1 MGRKRTLLTVAV
13 AALVVLA
20 GCATM
25 GNGGSDAG
33 GGDGEALSDASDGGD
48 GGGDGGDGGGGGAP
62 EQASGGDS
70 DAAADGG
77 QAAVSGQPLEVN
89 RAIIRTGTVEL
100 RVEDYDTSRAAIADR
115 AQSLGGY
122 VAGSGSTR
130 HTRDNQSWTTG
141 YVVVRVPS
149 ERFSDVLSHARDRGT
164 VTNEETQTED
174 VTDDLVDLEARLTN
188 LKERRDRLR
197 SFYDRANSTGELLR
211 IEEELSSVQS
221 EIERLEAK
229 KRALEDRVA
238 FATLRVEL
246 REPEPDVT
254 QEDDDTA
261 GASLVSAFLGSMA
274 TLADLAYGFVLFT
287 VRLAPFVLFLGLPA
301 LVLGLAARRR
311 FGAGLPW
318 VGGGPTAD
326 SGAGSKARDAEPAT
340 DESAA
345 GATADDGEE
354 SGDGGTEESTTGG
367 SDG

>member
-20 GCATM
+20 GCATV
-25 GNGGSDAG
+25 GSGD
-33 GGDGEALSDASDGGD
+33 GGDATDGEVLSDASDGAD
-48 GGGDGGDGGGGGAP
+48 GGGDGGGGAQD
-62 EQASGGDS
+62 QASGGDG
-70 DAAADGG
+70 DGAAADGG
-77 QAAVSGQPLEVN
+77 QAAVSGQPLGVD

-100 RVEDYDTSRAAIADR
+100 RVEDYDTARSAIADR
-115 AQSLGGY
+115 ARSLGGY

-149 ERFSDVLSHARDRGT
+149 GRFSDVLSHARDRGT
-164 VTNEETQTED
+164 VTDEETQTED
-174 VTDDLVDLEARLTN
+174 VTDELVDLEARLTN

-221 EIERLEAK
+221 DIEQLEAK

-254 QEDDDTA
+254 AEDGAA

-274 TLADLAYGFVLFT
+274 TLVDLAYGVVLFT

-311 FGAGLPW
+311 FGTGLPW
-318 VGGGPTAD
+318 VGGAPPAD
-326 SGAGSKARDAEPAT
+326 SGAGSGIGDAGPDT
-340 DESAA
+340 DEGGG
-345 GATADDGEE
+345 GATADDE
-354 SGDGGTEESTTGG
+354 GGTADGDTAESTTGG
-367 SDG
+367 SDS